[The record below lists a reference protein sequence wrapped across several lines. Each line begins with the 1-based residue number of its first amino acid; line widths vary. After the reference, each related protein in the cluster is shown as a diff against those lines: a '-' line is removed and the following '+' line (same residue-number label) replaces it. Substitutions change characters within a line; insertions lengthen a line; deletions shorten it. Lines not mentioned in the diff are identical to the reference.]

1 MFCNAGWVFSQLKG
15 VRMAIQK
22 SESIWHNGK
31 LIPWDDATIHVMSHV
46 VHYGSSVFEG
56 IRCYAPPSGP
66 AIFRAHE
73 HIERLLNSAK
83 VYRIEVDFN
92 EAYNPPCAFTNFATC
107 PLPPQQNQL
116 SLAVRPIILR
126 GYGEAG
132 VNPFNSPTEVYII
145 NYPWGKYLGGEN
157 DGCDACVSSWTRIAP
172 NTLPAMAK
180 SGANYMNSQLIKM
193 EAIVNGFAEGIAL
206 DVNGYVSEGSGENVF
221 IVHHEKLITA
231 PLGNSV
237 LPGITRD
244 STLQIARDL
253 GIPIVEQMI
262 PREMLYI
269 ADEAFFTGTAAE
281 ITPIRTVDKI
291 KVGKGGIGP
300 ITKAIQKE
308 FYAVVRGEKSDRHGW
323 LTPVPVQTKQP
334 VGV

>member
-1 MFCNAGWVFSQLKG
+1 
-15 VRMAIQK
+15 
-22 SESIWHNGK
+22 
-31 LIPWDDATIHVMSHV
+31 
-46 VHYGSSVFEG
+46 
-56 IRCYAPPSGP
+56 
-66 AIFRAHE
+66 
-73 HIERLLNSAK
+73 
-83 VYRIEVDFN
+83 
-92 EAYNPPCAFTNFATC
+92 
-107 PLPPQQNQL
+107 
-116 SLAVRPIILR
+116 VRPIILR

-145 NYPWGKYLGGEN
+145 NYPWGKYLGGEGE
-157 DGCDACVSSWTRIAP
+157 GCDVCVSSWTRIAP

-206 DVNGYVSEGSGENVF
+206 DINGYVSEGSGENVF
-221 IVHHEKLITA
+221 VVHRDKLITA

-244 STLQIARDL
+244 SVVQIASDL
-253 GIPIVEQMI
+253 GIPLVEQMI

-269 ADEAFFTGTAAE
+269 CDEAFFTGTAAE
-281 ITPIRTVDKI
+281 ITPIRSVDKI
-291 KVGKGGIGP
+291 EVGKGTMGP

-308 FYAVVRGEKSDRHGW
+308 FYAIVRGEKDDRHGW
-323 LTPVPVQTKQP
+323 LTPVPVGSKQP